1 MLIIAGL
8 FEGFGDSPYSHRAFS
23 IFRSFVYWSSTLVAL
38 ELSRAYLLS
47 AFRKR
52 YSLLVSVLI
61 TMLFTIIMIPW
72 VRLTNPGEP
81 LPFLGGTALPLLSEN
96 LLASFLSLIG
106 GPIPAIAYRG
116 ILEAFEWWSPILP
129 NLPWIARA
137 FVGTIAP
144 IISLLVVQAFYGES
158 KQTETAVEAR
168 KSSSLA
174 GWVIVALISVLII
187 FFCFGALG
195 FNLSIVGSGS
205 MKPAMDVGDIVIV
218 REIAADDIHEDDV
231 ILYKKESSMTIHR
244 IIEIQHDNPSISF
257 VTKGDA
263 NSAPD
268 PVPVHPEQIVGEVV
282 FRIPKLGW
290 IGIGI
295 KNLFN

>member
-1 MLIIAGL
+1 M
-8 FEGFGDSPYSHRAFS
+8 
-23 IFRSFVYWSSTLVAL
+23 
-38 ELSRAYLLS
+38 
-47 AFRKR
+47 
-52 YSLLVSVLI
+52 
-61 TMLFTIIMIPW
+61 
-72 VRLTNPGEP
+72 
-81 LPFLGGTALPLLSEN
+81 
-96 LLASFLSLIG
+96 
-106 GPIPAIAYRG
+106 
-116 ILEAFEWWSPILP
+116 
-129 NLPWIARA
+129 
-137 FVGTIAP
+137 
-144 IISLLVVQAFYGES
+144 
-158 KQTETAVEAR
+158 EAR

-244 IIEIQHDNPSISF
+244 IIEIQYDNPSISF
-257 VTKGDA
+257 ITKGDA